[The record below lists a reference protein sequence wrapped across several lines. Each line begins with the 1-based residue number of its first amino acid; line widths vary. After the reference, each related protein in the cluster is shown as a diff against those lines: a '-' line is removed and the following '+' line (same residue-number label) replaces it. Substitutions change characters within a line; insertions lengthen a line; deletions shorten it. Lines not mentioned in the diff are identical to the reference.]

1 MPPISPSLG
10 CFSPQPLTAED
21 VAAFVHVAEDADGAP
36 LPDELRVFLA
46 SAIDDVLRFD
56 GWRLVVLGIAG
67 PTYYP
72 PVRTRAAVEA
82 AYRVWGVIHQQRRLS
97 SRS

>member
-1 MPPISPSLG
+1 MPPISPALG
-10 CFSPQPLTAED
+10 CFGPQPLTAED

-67 PTYYP
+67 PSYYP
-72 PVRTRAAVEA
+72 PAQVRAAVA
-82 AYRVWGVIHQQRRLS
+82 DAFRVWRVIHPGRRLS
-97 SRS
+97 